1 MLRIG
6 VAYDILRW
14 EERAI
19 ADALRRNGAEPQ
31 LIHLRNTFIELG
43 RGEWP
48 ELVLQRSIS
57 HSVASE
63 SASALE
69 SAGVTVVNG
78 SLPILLSNDKLL
90 TASILSRAGVPTPR
104 TVAAFTPEDTLKAA
118 DTIGYPVVLKPVNG
132 SWGRMV
138 AKARDEEELR
148 ALLDHRLYVPGIN
161 SQVFLIQEYI
171 EKPGR
176 DIRVFVIGED
186 VPAAIYRVSDHW
198 ITNTA
203 RGGRAEA
210 AEVDEELRELAIRVA
225 EAMGADILGIDVFED
240 PRRGYV
246 VNEVNAVPEF
256 KNTVRATGH
265 PIHERIAEY
274 AVELARR

>member
-1 MLRIG
+1 MLAVG

-19 ADALRRNGAEPQ
+19 IGALRERGANPE

-43 RGEWP
+43 RGGWP
-48 ELVLQRSIS
+48 DYILQRSIS
-57 HSVASE
+57 HSVAAE

-69 SAGVTVVNG
+69 SAGATVING
-78 SLPILLSNDKLL
+78 SLPILISNDKLL
-90 TASILSRAGVPTPR
+90 TLSILSSAGVPTPR
-104 TVAAFTPEDTLKAA
+104 TLIAFTPEDAVRATDTL
-118 DTIGYPVVLKPVNG
+118 GYPVVLKPVNG

-138 AKARDEEELR
+138 ARARDEEELK
-148 ALLDHRLYVPGIN
+148 ALLDHRMYVPGIN
-161 SQVFLIQEYI
+161 SQVFLVQEYV

-176 DIRVFVIGED
+176 DIRVFVLGED
-186 VPAAIYRVSDHW
+186 VPTAIYRVSDHW

-203 RGGRAEA
+203 RGGRAEPA
-210 AEVDEELRELAIRVA
+210 RVDEELREIAIRTA
-225 EAMGADILGIDVFED
+225 EAIGADILGVDVFED

-256 KNTVRATGH
+256 KNTVRATGY
-265 PIHERIAEY
+265 PLHESIAEY
-274 AVELARR
+274 VLELARR